1 MDQEWAASGQKTGA
15 ERLTRIPRAA
25 AQTNLFCVAPPSA
38 ASAPAP
44 PNPAIPPP
52 AMQTPT
58 VVEPP
63 EVTLPLEMEW

>member
-1 MDQEWAASGQKTGA
+1 MGA
-15 ERLTRIPRAA
+15 ERLARVPRAA
-25 AQTNLFCVAPPSA
+25 AQTIYFGWR